1 MVAPLQAGLI
11 EAILFSLNTFF
22 KYIMKAIT
30 FFARPLAMLAIAAL
44 LFAGACKKDKS
55 GTQIGEKTNYQGS
68 TLSTY
73 ITTDEDGHPVEMG
86 FTIPEAAFNSF
97 DALSADV
104 DWSLDFPTGD
114 NETPFVHMWAGY
126 NPHGHE
132 PLGIYDKPHFDFHF
146 YMTSEAER
154 LAITPADTVAGAKPL
169 LAGQVPVTYI
179 NTGLVPTMGAHWIDV
194 TAPELNGQPFTETF
208 IFGSFDG
215 KMTFYEPMIT
225 KAFIEEK
232 HNFEKAIPAVTAYR
246 FPGKYYPTKFG
257 FKHDHDADAHN
268 FYLTGFV
275 KR

>member
-1 MVAPLQAGLI
+1 MKTVPFSIRFAAV
-11 EAILFSLNTFF
+11 FSL
-22 KYIMKAIT
+22 AV
-30 FFARPLAMLAIAAL
+30 L
-44 LFAGACKKDKS
+44 LSLTACKKDKS
-55 GTQIGEKTNYQGS
+55 GTTLGETVNYQGS

-73 ITTDEDGHPVEMG
+73 ITTDEDGHPQEIG
-86 FTIPEAAFNSF
+86 FTIPEAAFTSF
-97 DALSADV
+97 DALTADV

-146 YMTSEAER
+146 YMTSEASR
-154 LAITPADTVAGAKPL
+154 LAISPADTLAGAKL
-169 LAGQVPVTYI
+169 LPEGEMPANYI
-179 NTGLVPTMGAHWIDV
+179 NTGLVPTMGSHWIDV
-194 TAPELNGQPFTETF
+194 TSPELNGQPFTETF

-225 KAFIEEK
+225 KSFIETK
-232 HNFEKAIPAVTAYR
+232 HNFEKAIPAASAYA

-257 FKHDHDADAHN
+257 FKHDHEADAYH
-268 FYLTGFV
+268 FYVSGFA